1 MKIWGLLQSKYENKK
16 LSKHERKSV
25 MKTKKSRK
33 SQSKKNNNY
42 KNVKEITTMK
52 KVNNQSEA
60 IEMVMKNQQA
70 AHNNM
75 TAIVKTLHEHM
86 GLTTS
91 FLNSTTLSA
100 MLDTCVR
107 DFESK
112 KDFMQAS
119 MEQYEED
126 LVECFYSLLELDE
139 DGIEH
144 YNTSYSIETQFGL
157 FAKMVIALITLNQK
171 NRPALLNN
179 LAELTAKYK
188 DTENDR
194 ISERAWLLFMF
205 LTDPRLVTL
214 VA

>member
-1 MKIWGLLQSKYENKK
+1 
-16 LSKHERKSV
+16 

-33 SQSKKNNNY
+33 SQFKKNNNY

-52 KVNNQSEA
+52 KINNQSEA

-70 AHNNM
+70 AHDNM
-75 TAIVKTLHEHM
+75 VTIVKELHEHM

-91 FLNSTTLSA
+91 FLNSTTFTA
-100 MLDTCVR
+100 MLNTCIK
-107 DFESK
+107 ELGNH
-112 KDFMQAS
+112 KDFMLAG
-119 MEQYEED
+119 MKQYEEG

-144 YNTSYSIETQFGL
+144 YNTSDSTETQFGL
-157 FAKMVIALITLNQK
+157 FAKTVIALITLNQR

-179 LAELTAKYK
+179 LAELTAKCK
-188 DTENDR
+188 DTEDNR